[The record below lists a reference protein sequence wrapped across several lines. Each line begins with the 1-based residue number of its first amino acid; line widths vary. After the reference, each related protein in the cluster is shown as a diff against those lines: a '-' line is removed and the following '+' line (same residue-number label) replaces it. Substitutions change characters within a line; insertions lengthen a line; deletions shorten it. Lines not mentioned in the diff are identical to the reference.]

1 MSSTEPFTKKSDGE
15 RAMEQHEGRIH
26 SIETSGMVD
35 GPGIRF
41 VVFMQ
46 GCLLRCQYC
55 HNPDT
60 WTIGK
65 SQLVTV
71 QELVEEIRGYLPFL
85 QFSGGGVTVSGGE
98 PLLQADFL
106 LTLFRAL
113 KRELGIHTAI
123 DSSGGCFSRRGHFF
137 ETLQMLMQHTD
148 LVLLDLKQIDPQK
161 HLDLTGKPNDHI
173 LDFARFLSETNIPVW
188 IRHVLV
194 PGLTDDESDLRNLAD
209 FIKTLRNVERVEVLP
224 YHEMGKYKYEQL
236 GLKYPLVHIK
246 PPDEEI
252 IRMAR
257 EILGAH

>member
-1 MSSTEPFTKKSDGE
+1 
-15 RAMEQHEGRIH
+15 MEQHEGRIH

>member
-1 MSSTEPFTKKSDGE
+1 
-15 RAMEQHEGRIH
+15 MEQYEGRIH

-65 SQLVTV
+65 GQLVTV

-113 KRELGIHTAI
+113 KRELGVHTAI

-137 ETLQMLMQHTD
+137 ETLQLLMQHTD

-194 PGLTDDESDLRNLAD
+194 PGLTDDEADLRKLAG

-236 GLKYPLVHIK
+236 GMKYPLAQIK
-246 PPDEEI
+246 PPDEET

>member
-1 MSSTEPFTKKSDGE
+1 
-15 RAMEQHEGRIH
+15 MEQYEGRIH

-65 SQLVTV
+65 GQLVTV

-113 KRELGIHTAI
+113 KRELGVHTAI

-137 ETLQMLMQHTD
+137 ETLHLLMQHTD

-194 PGLTDDESDLRNLAD
+194 PGLTDDEADLRKLAD

-236 GLKYPLVHIK
+236 GMKYPLAHIK
-246 PPDEEI
+246 PPDEET

>member
-1 MSSTEPFTKKSDGE
+1 
-15 RAMEQHEGRIH
+15 MEQHQGRIH

-65 SQLVTV
+65 GELVTA
-71 QELVEEIRGYLPFL
+71 QELVEEIGGYLPFL

-98 PLLQADFL
+98 PLLQVDFL
-106 LTLFRAL
+106 LTLFQAL
-113 KRELGIHTAI
+113 KREFGIHTAI
-123 DSSGGCFSRRGHFF
+123 DTSGGVFTRHGHFF
-137 ETLQMLMQHTD
+137 ETLQQLMQYTD

-161 HLDLTGKPNDHI
+161 HLNLTGKSNEHI
-173 LDFARFLSETNIPVW
+173 LEFARFLSEANMPVW

-194 PGLTDDESDLRNLAD
+194 PGLSDGEGDLRKLAA

-224 YHEMGKYKYEQL
+224 YHEMGTYKYEQL
-236 GLKYPLVHIK
+236 GIKYPLLHTK
-246 PPDEEI
+246 PPDEET
-252 IRMAR
+252 IRMAK
-257 EILGAH
+257 EILGAQ

>member
-1 MSSTEPFTKKSDGE
+1 
-15 RAMEQHEGRIH
+15 MEQHEGRIH

-65 SQLVTV
+65 GQLVTV

-194 PGLTDDESDLRNLAD
+194 PGLTDDESDLRKLAD

-246 PPDEEI
+246 PPDGET

>member
-1 MSSTEPFTKKSDGE
+1 
-15 RAMEQHEGRIH
+15 MEQHEGRIH

-41 VVFMQ
+41 VIFMQ

-65 SQLVTV
+65 GQLVTV

-194 PGLTDDESDLRNLAD
+194 PGLTDDESDLRKLAD

-246 PPDEEI
+246 PPDEETI
-252 IRMAR
+252 QTAR